1 MSMPVGASISPSTAS
16 SANRSSGS
24 GSAVSGSAAPVSSRG
39 DGFAARLQQSIDD
52 AGSSNPAPGADPSVV
67 SDAPGPF
74 GAPTSLASGAAT
86 GEGSGGGSGERFG
99 QEAVAAEAPAD
110 DLHAESGIEPIV
122 VPSVFTTALSAA
134 GNSAVSPAS
143 SADAAPATGALE
155 SDALPAAEPTVELS
169 AAVPTAA
176 SSLFAASLTASDEV
190 SNTPAVTAAQVEPG
204 SPTTSVRGGPPQ
216 AEVPQ
221 GVVPPVV
228 VQPVTAQSGPAS
240 PIAAAPTVAPPAVAP
255 PAVAPPAV
263 APLTAA
269 QRSAA
274 PTTAAAS
281 ASQST
286 SAQPSIP
293 PSAPTLA
300 APAPATA
307 ASAPTIPAATEP
319 AVDVTAPNVSAVAAA
334 QVQPT
339 APSAVVAPAASVAPA
354 TPVPLATQVAA
365 PMFSLA
371 GAKPGEHVLVINV
384 TPDTLGPVTV
394 RAHVTVDSV
403 RVELFAPTDAGRDA
417 LRAIL
422 PDLRRDLAG
431 SGLNTNLDL
440 SSQNQPSDPQAD
452 RQARPTRVLQPTGD
466 NSAPTAAN
474 STSRPREFASAS
486 TIDVLA

>member
-143 SADAAPATGALE
+143 SADAAPVTGALE

-190 SNTPAVTAAQVEPG
+190 SNTPVVTAAQVEPG
-204 SPTTSVRGGPPQ
+204 SPTTSVRGGVPQ
-216 AEVPQ
+216 AEVSQ

-240 PIAAAPTVAPPAVAP
+240 PIAAAPPVAP

-263 APLTAA
+263 APLTSA

-286 SAQPSIP
+286 AAQPSIP

-300 APAPATA
+300 TQVPATA

-319 AVDVTAPNVSAVAAA
+319 ALDVTAPNVPAVAAA
-334 QVQPT
+334 PVQPT
-339 APSAVVAPAASVAPA
+339 APSAVVAPAASVVPV

-440 SSQNQPSDPQAD
+440 SSQNQPSDPHTD
-452 RQARPTRVLQPTGD
+452 RQARPTRVLQPAGD
-466 NSAPTAAN
+466 GSTPTAAD
-474 STSRPREFASAS
+474 SASRPREFASAS